1 MPGDGLSDA
10 DIRDIFEKAR
20 VVALVGASNDPEKP
34 SNYVGAFLQQHGYR
48 VIPVNPGRAGT
59 EINGEKVYARLAD
72 IPEKFDFVDVFRR
85 AEDVP
90 AVVDEILALEDKPRV
105 IWLQLGIVNDEA
117 ADKARA
123 AGIIFAQDRC
133 PRIEFPRLGIKGIK

>member
-1 MPGDGLSDA
+1 MSHDGLSDS
-10 DIRDIFEKAR
+10 DIRDIFDKAR
-20 VVALVGASNDPEKP
+20 IIALVGASNDLEKP
-34 SNYVGAFLQQHGYR
+34 SNYVGAYLQQHGYR

-59 EINGEKVYARLAD
+59 EINGEKVYAKLAD

-90 AVVDEILALEDKPRV
+90 GVVDEILALKDKPRV
-105 IWLQLGIVNDEA
+105 IWLQLGIVNDDA
-117 ADKARA
+117 AAKAKS

-133 PRIEFPRLGIKGIK
+133 PRIEFPKLGIKGPK